1 MRILTFNVDGKDRLG
16 ALLSGERVLDLTNVY
31 PTALAFLEAG
41 DLGMSAILSAVER
54 AERGEALAGDL
65 GVRAESLLAGRIGPI
80 DLLKVGHHGSG
91 GSTGVPWLA
100 ELSPRAAVISVGPNR
115 YGHPAPAALA
125 RLADAGAEVWRTDRD
140 GSIQVSVR
148 ETTMVL
154 RGRRGT
160 RGYGIR
166 P

>member
-1 MRILTFNVDGKDRLG
+1 MRWQPARAGDSLVVDGVVLTVLHPDTAWAGWRSDLNDDSVV
-16 ALLSGERVLDLTNVY
+16 LLVRFGS
-31 PTALAFLEAG
+31 FQ
-41 DLGMSAILSAVER
+41 AV
-54 AERGEALAGDL
+54 LAGDL
-65 GVRAESLLAGRIGPI
+65 GVRAESLLAGRIGPV
-80 DLLKVGHHGSG
+80 DLLKVGHHGSA

-100 ELSPRAAVISVGPNR
+100 ELSPRVAVISVGANR

-140 GSIQVSVR
+140 GSIQVTVE

-160 RGYGIR
+160 RVYVR
-166 P
+166 PGRFK